1 MENLDKS
8 QFIVLLETSLNRRLL
23 SPEQKTL
30 DAAYEDY
37 IDLLHGLTVQS
48 CKSSLDLLHELARLQ
63 SCLMRLQERIVE
75 KESPQVLLLKSA
87 LLLTNFEIRL
97 VFTRVRYPSIAAPV
111 SVEVPK
117 SPLFLSEQFTPT
129 DNGSASLRSHTPH
142 RRHTDRSGDTC
153 RCAFRN
159 FQRPYQ
165 QPGAVPPYAHQP
177 KVASDAFSRH
187 PAQQSDCLQ
196 PAIGSLFLFSI
207 TLRGFISRS
216 VLYAVRT
223 VTDWSGHGYL
233 FFCRRC
239 IFGTFNILCHAT
251 GR

>member
-1 MENLDKS
+1 MIRIMDNLDKN
-8 QFIVLLETSLNRRLL
+8 QFIVMLDTLLNRRL
-23 SPEQKTL
+23 SDAECTAFH
-30 DAAYEDY
+30 AAYEKF

-129 DNGSASLRSHTPH
+129 DIMELATALQLSGAI
-142 RRHTDRSGDTC
+142 RRIDGTRIDL
-153 RCAFRN
+153 A
-159 FQRPYQ
+159 
-165 QPGAVPPYAHQP
+165 
-177 KVASDAFSRH
+177 
-187 PAQQSDCLQ
+187 
-196 PAIGSLFLFSI
+196 
-207 TLRGFISRS
+207 TLVD
-216 VLYAVRT
+216 VL
-223 VTDWSGHGYL
+223 S
-233 FFCRRC
+233 
-239 IFGTFNILCHAT
+239 GTFNVRINNPEQCRHTLINRKLRLTHFLDILRNNLIAYSQ
-251 GR
+251 R

>member
-48 CKSSLDLLHELARLQ
+48 CKSALDLLHELARLQ

-97 VFTRVRYPSIAAPV
+97 VFTRVRYPSIADPV

-129 DNGSASLRSHTPH
+129 DIMELATALQLSGAI
-142 RRHTDRSGDTC
+142 RRIDGTRIDL
-153 RCAFRN
+153 A
-159 FQRPYQ
+159 
-165 QPGAVPPYAHQP
+165 
-177 KVASDAFSRH
+177 
-187 PAQQSDCLQ
+187 
-196 PAIGSLFLFSI
+196 
-207 TLRGFISRS
+207 TLVD
-216 VLYAVRT
+216 VL
-223 VTDWSGHGYL
+223 S
-233 FFCRRC
+233 
-239 IFGTFNILCHAT
+239 GTFNVRINNPEQCRYAVVNRKLRLTRFLDFLRNNLIAYSQ
-251 GR
+251 R

>member
-1 MENLDKS
+1 MGILKIPIFAKQTNQFCVSRIMENLDKS

-129 DNGSASLRSHTPH
+129 DIMELATALQLSGAI
-142 RRHTDRSGDTC
+142 RRIDGTRIDL
-153 RCAFRN
+153 A
-159 FQRPYQ
+159 
-165 QPGAVPPYAHQP
+165 
-177 KVASDAFSRH
+177 
-187 PAQQSDCLQ
+187 
-196 PAIGSLFLFSI
+196 
-207 TLRGFISRS
+207 TLVD
-216 VLYAVRT
+216 VL
-223 VTDWSGHGYL
+223 S
-233 FFCRRC
+233 
-239 IFGTFNILCHAT
+239 GTFNVRINPEQCRHTLINRKLRLTHFLDILRNNLIAYSQ
-251 GR
+251 R